1 MIHIYYSVCTEPL
14 SERAYIY
21 YLNQLPGPLQEKNVK
36 YRRWQDKH
44 LHLFGKMQLL
54 AGLKNMGYT
63 DNILNKINYND
74 YSRPYLNKDI
84 DFNISHSGEYVLCAI
99 GKNLRLGIDVEEIKQ
114 INFDDFEQVMTHRQ
128 WLDIMQSEDPERFF
142 FKYWTIKESVIKA
155 DSRGLSIPLLDIHV
169 NDNKVC
175 YDNKTWYLK
184 EFNLDERYSICL
196 ATDIENALF
205 KMELIDFYNPKEGIN
220 GL

>member
-1 MIHIYYSVCTEPL
+1 MH
-14 SERAYIY
+14 
-21 YLNQLPGPLQEKNVK
+21 YLNQLPVSLQAKNAK
-36 YRRWQDKH
+36 YRRWKDKH
-44 LHLFGKMQLL
+44 LHLFGKLL
-54 AGLKNMGYT
+54 LLEGLRNIGYT
-63 DNILNKINYND
+63 DEILNKIDYNH
-74 YSRPYLNKDI
+74 YSRPFINEDI

-99 GKNLRLGIDVEEIKQ
+99 GKKIRLGVDVEEIKH
-114 INFDDFEQVMTHRQ
+114 INFDDFDQVMTHRQ
-128 WLDIMQSEDPERFF
+128 WLDIKQSEDPERFF

-184 EFNLDERYSICL
+184 ELNLDERYSTYL

-205 KMELIDFYNPKEGIN
+205 KLELVDFYKPKEGEI
-220 GL
+220 